1 MSSRDRKSREV
12 ARNRNRS
19 VELQRE
25 AKYKE
30 ILSSTSFPGKS
41 PGNEV
46 VLSCETCFVVQETVS
61 YTANNNSFSDQAYLD
76 VDHVLLFA
84 WFMDLD

>member
-1 MSSRDRKSREV
+1 LPRTIEERLGLIYEDSFSIIVTGSGKKYEQVM
-12 ARNRNRS
+12 
-19 VELQRE
+19 ELQRE

-30 ILSSTSFPGKS
+30 ILC
-41 PGNEV
+41 
-46 VLSCETCFVVQETVS
+46 CETWFVVQEAVS

-76 VDHVLLFA
+76 VHHVLLFA